1 MEKLAIG
8 VDVGTT
14 QAKAVA
20 FQANGTVVASSYV
33 RYPLIQETEGM
44 AEQDPE
50 TLFQA
55 VVNCIRTVTQ
65 QVKNQPIGLISFA
78 SAMHGLIA
86 MDAQGR
92 PLTQVIT
99 WLTRASDYAEALKET
114 PAAIV
119 LSIDRHASSS
129 NGAFVQDS
137 PAQENQPAVAQS
149 AAKFIGIKDYIFTV
163 SLANTGQI
171 IVVLRGW
178 VYLIFTRG
186 NGNRRF

>member
-99 WLTRASDYAEALKET
+99 WADTRASDYAEALKET
-114 PAAIV
+114 PAAQLFYQLTGMPV
-119 LSIDRHASSS
+119 HPMAPLY
-129 NGAFVQDS
+129 
-137 PAQENQPAVAQS
+137 QPLRRARPS
-149 AAKFIGIKDYIFTV
+149 LLGLRTTFFTV

>member
-99 WLTRASDYAEALKET
+99 WADTRASDYAEALRNASG
-114 PAAIV
+114 PIV

-129 NGAFVQDS
+129 NGAFIQDS
-137 PAQENQPAVAQS
+137 LAAGKS
-149 AAKFIGIKDYIFTV
+149 ASRCAER
-163 SLANTGQI
+163 GQ
-171 IVVLRGW
+171 
-178 VYLIFTRG
+178 VYWD
-186 NGNRRF
+186 

>member
-99 WLTRASDYAEALKET
+99 WADTRASD
-114 PAAIV
+114 
-119 LSIDRHASSS
+119 
-129 NGAFVQDS
+129 
-137 PAQENQPAVAQS
+137 
-149 AAKFIGIKDYIFTV
+149 
-163 SLANTGQI
+163 
-171 IVVLRGW
+171 
-178 VYLIFTRG
+178 
-186 NGNRRF
+186 

>member
-65 QVKNQPIGLISFA
+65 QVKNQPIGLISLLQRCMA
-78 SAMHGLIA
+78 
-86 MDAQGR
+86 
-92 PLTQVIT
+92 
-99 WLTRASDYAEALKET
+99 
-114 PAAIV
+114 
-119 LSIDRHASSS
+119 
-129 NGAFVQDS
+129 
-137 PAQENQPAVAQS
+137 
-149 AAKFIGIKDYIFTV
+149 
-163 SLANTGQI
+163 
-171 IVVLRGW
+171 
-178 VYLIFTRG
+178 
-186 NGNRRF
+186 

>member
-55 VVNCIRTVTQ
+55 
-65 QVKNQPIGLISFA
+65 
-78 SAMHGLIA
+78 
-86 MDAQGR
+86 
-92 PLTQVIT
+92 
-99 WLTRASDYAEALKET
+99 
-114 PAAIV
+114 
-119 LSIDRHASSS
+119 
-129 NGAFVQDS
+129 
-137 PAQENQPAVAQS
+137 
-149 AAKFIGIKDYIFTV
+149 
-163 SLANTGQI
+163 
-171 IVVLRGW
+171 
-178 VYLIFTRG
+178 
-186 NGNRRF
+186 

>member
-1 MEKLAIG
+1 M
-8 VDVGTT
+8 
-14 QAKAVA
+14 
-20 FQANGTVVASSYV
+20 
-33 RYPLIQETEGM
+33 
-44 AEQDPE
+44 
-50 TLFQA
+50 
-55 VVNCIRTVTQ
+55 NCIRTVTQ

-99 WLTRASDYAEALKET
+99 WADTRASDYAEALKET

-137 PAQENQPAVAQS
+137 LAAGKS
-149 AAKFIGIKDYIFTV
+149 ASRCAERGQVIGIKDYIFTV

-171 IVVLRGW
+171 IVVLQEW
-178 VYLIFTRG
+178 VYLIFTRD
-186 NGNRRF
+186 NGKRRF